1 VPRIAAQFEIRKV
14 RDMDVLFV
22 ILWAHNLV
30 DKAVAPIE
38 EPYSDRVNRRLA
50 AIAEGILDE
59 GITYDCLWDDFAAQG
74 IKVEFD

>member
-1 VPRIAAQFEIRKV
+1 
-14 RDMDVLFV
+14 
-22 ILWAHNLV
+22 V

-59 GITYDCLWDDFAAQG
+59 EITYGCLWDDFAAQG
-74 IKVEFD
+74 IKVEFDQRREGGADVIYVFLAAE

>member
-1 VPRIAAQFEIRKV
+1 
-14 RDMDVLFV
+14 
-22 ILWAHNLV
+22 V

-59 GITYDCLWDDFAAQG
+59 EITYGCLWDDFAAQG